1 MTATDI
7 YQRLTTELGEEA
19 IVSSDLEVLQPW
31 IELNPDAL
39 VQACTL
45 LHQHQELFFDFL
57 HAVSGVDEGA
67 DANTLMVVYHLSSLI
82 HEHQIVLKVRV
93 PRIANP
99 KEAKIGV
106 PSVSHIWKAADWHE
120 REAFDLVGIPFTN
133 HPDLRRILLPE
144 DWEGH
149 PLRKDYETGESY
161 HGIEI
166 DY

>member
-1 MTATDI
+1 MTAAEILQKLSSTV
-7 YQRLTTELGEEA
+7 EA
-19 IVSSDLEVLQPW
+19 GGIVTSDLEVAQPW
-31 IELNPDAL
+31 IELLPEAL
-39 VQACTL
+39 VIACETL
-45 LHQHQELFFDFL
+45 HTDQDLFFDFL
-57 HAVSGVDEGA
+57 HAISGVDEGA
-67 DANTLMVVYHLSSLI
+67 EANTLLVVYHLSSLI

-93 PRIANP
+93 PRCASP
-99 KEAKIGV
+99 KEATITI

-120 REAFDLVGIPFTN
+120 REAYDLVGIPFAN

-149 PLRKDYETGESY
+149 PLRKDYQTGDSY

>member
-1 MTATDI
+1 MTAAEI
-7 YQRLTTELGEEA
+7 HQRLSAEVGEDA
-19 IVSSDLEVLQPW
+19 ILASDLEVMQPW
-31 IELNPDAL
+31 IELKPESL
-39 VQACTL
+39 VQACTF
-45 LHQHQELFFDFL
+45 LHQQQELFFDFL
-57 HAVSGVDEGA
+57 HSLSGVDEGPE
-67 DANTLMVVYHLSSLI
+67 ANTLMVVYHLSSLI
-82 HEHQIVLKVRV
+82 HEHQIVLKVRI
-93 PRIANP
+93 PRINNP
-99 KEAKIGV
+99 KEATIGV

-120 REAFDLVGIPFTN
+120 REAFDLVGVPFTN

>member
-1 MTATDI
+1 MTAAEI
-7 YQRLTTELGEEA
+7 HQRLTAELEA
-19 IVSSDLEVLQPW
+19 ESILSFDLEVQQPW
-31 IELNPDAL
+31 IELKPEAL
-39 VQACTL
+39 VQACTF
-45 LHQHQELFFDFL
+45 LHQDQELFFDFL
-57 HAVSGVDEGA
+57 HAVSGVDEGEE
-67 DANTLMVVYHLSSLI
+67 ANTLCVVYHLSSLI

-93 PRIANP
+93 PRIDNP
-99 KEAKIGV
+99 KEAEIGV
-106 PSVSHIWKAADWHE
+106 PSISHIWKAADWHE

-149 PLRKDYETGESY
+149 PLRKDYKTGESY